1 MTGLARIGLRLDEGD
16 DRLTIDGGGFPGAL
30 GVPVTAEGGPGT
42 DTLAGGLAADTLDG
56 GDGDDALNGGTGPD
70 TVSGGAGADAIEAR
84 DATADRL
91 DCGDGVDIAAFDAI
105 DSAAGCE
112 PPPLGVVTPAPLAP
126 APQAPAARR
135 QMAVG
140 LALRDLPA
148 AAAHQP
154 VHRAG
159 APPRAAWLQGRGPV
173 HRPLRGRTAADQAR
187 RPLERPAGPL
197 RAALPARHA
206 DRGGDLE
213 RGVRDPGEG
222 PHGAA
227 QPQPA
232 HRHALRAAGRFEAD
246 PLRGVS
252 SRSARAA
259 PATSAPAALRL

>member
-16 DRLTIDGGGFPGAL
+16 DRLTIDGGGFSGAL
-30 GVPVTAEGGPGT
+30 GVPMTAEGGPGN

-140 LALRDLPA
+140 LAFAIFPR
-148 AAAHQP
+148 
-154 VHRAG
+154 
-159 APPRAAWLQGRGPV
+159 PRATSRFTELVLRRVPRGSKAVVRCIGRCG
-173 HRPLRGRTAADQAR
+173 
-187 RPLERPAGPL
+187 
-197 RAALPARHA
+197 
-206 DRGGDLE
+206 
-213 RGVRDPGEG
+213 GVRRLTKRDT
-222 PHGAA
+222 
-227 QPQPA
+227 
-232 HRHALRAAGRFEAD
+232 RSSVRLDRFERRYRPGTRIEAVISN
-246 PLRGVS
+246 PAFVTQVKVLTVRRN
-252 SRSARAA
+252 RSPRIVTRCVLPGASKRTRCGA
-259 PATSAPAALRL
+259 